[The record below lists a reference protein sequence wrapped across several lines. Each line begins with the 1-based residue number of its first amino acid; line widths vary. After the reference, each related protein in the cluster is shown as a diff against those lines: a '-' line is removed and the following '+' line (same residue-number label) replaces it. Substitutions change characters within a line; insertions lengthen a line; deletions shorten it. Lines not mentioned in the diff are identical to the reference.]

1 MKAPGGTAGGWMRT
15 FCGAGWRGLAAAP
28 AAAEAGGLT
37 GRRVGGGGL
46 DHGAD
51 GVAAAA
57 ADRAGPAGLGDLLG
71 GTRAR
76 VDGLLDG
83 DGGHAEAE
91 TDVHL
96 RSRAPRGPAPGARR
110 TAAGTRRPPPPP

>member
-1 MKAPGGTAGGWMRT
+1 GSAGRMRALGGAVM
-15 FCGAGWRGLAAAP
+15 AGLAAAP
-28 AAAEAGGLT
+28 AAAEPGGLA

-51 GVAAAA
+51 GVTAAA

-71 GTRAR
+71 GARAR

-83 DGGHAEAE
+83 DGGHAKAE

-110 TAAGTRRPPPPP
+110 TVAGTRRPPLPP